1 MNSKYNGSMGYQR
14 LIKEIKRDV
23 GGPPGPDSVGT
34 SQIINNSIGTD
45 DIADGAITEA
55 KFSGAIQLA
64 LATFTQQLFNLQNPG
79 FYGNL
84 KIKNSNQSDPGE
96 TITIDVQSEYYDSTT
111 GNTEATIRL
120 TTTTITKGNH
130 VDITIPIATR
140 LVNKDSIFRMY
151 YTASGTVSVVNTVN
165 VNVDEF
171 GTDAIGDYV
180 TFGTA
185 KDYAVLNG
193 GNVEIDFKIV

>member
-1 MNSKYNGSMGYQR
+1 MGYQR
-14 LIKEIKRDV
+14 LIQAIKRDIDV
-23 GGPPGPDSVGT
+23 GGGPPGPDSVGT
-34 SQIINNSIGTD
+34 SQIINNSIDTA

-55 KFSGAIQLA
+55 KFSGELQLA
-64 LATFTQQLFNLQNPG
+64 LAVFTQRLYNLENPG

-84 KIKNSNQSDPGE
+84 KIKNSNISDPGE
-96 TITIDVQSEYYDSTT
+96 TITIEVQSEYYDIANGT
-111 GNTEATIRL
+111 TEATTRL
-120 TTTTITKGNH
+120 TTTTINRNAH
-130 VDITIPIATR
+130 QDITIPIATR

-171 GTDAIGDYV
+171 GTDGIGDYV

-193 GNVEIDFKIV
+193 GNVEIEFKIV